1 MASFGTNSP
10 TLSSKKSATDTL
22 LECSSG
28 VALAVNTSRTG
39 FITRRELSTFF
50 QAVNRAYQVP
60 NADTAGE
67 QRADAIIQQVG
78 QDISSVGAAK
88 LKRIC
93 LKLQINI
100 NDFLEKAD
108 YVNAATAVTGS
119 PRVVALFSF
128 SAWLHQTFT
137 GHPDKLQRIQDIA
150 LDHLVQQTRTASSNS
165 YSSAPNS
172 GEQKPTASATGGE
185 QKPTASATG
194 GGNDKK
200 SRADTG
206 GYSGVNPAAGGSF
219 STTPGS
225 GGNSSFTYGSGGGG
239 GGGGG
244 GGSGGG
250 SGSDGSYSYSGG
262 SSNSIDTPKIKSKKR
277 HARRRTMVAL
287 DVFSKLDRNS
297 KGSVSRRDFLLALRK
312 DKEVA
317 LFLGLPQK
325 ITQEGNTRE
334 KLENVFQG
342 IGRTTSDSD
351 TITIDEFVEHFRRAS
366 VSSEST

>member
-10 TLSSKKSATDTL
+10 TLSSKKSANDTL

-60 NADTAGE
+60 NAETAGE
-67 QRADAIIQQVG
+67 QRADDIIKQVG
-78 QDISSVGAAK
+78 QDIGSVGAAK

-93 LKLQINI
+93 VKLQINI
-100 NDFLEKAD
+100 DDFLEKAD

-150 LDHLVQQTRTASSNS
+150 LDHLVQQTRTASNNS
-165 YSSAPNS
+165 YSSAPSS
-172 GEQKPTASATGGE
+172 GEQKT
-185 QKPTASATG
+185 TASATG
-194 GGNDKK
+194 GGSDKK

-206 GYSGVNPAAGGSF
+206 GYSYPAAGGSF

-225 GGNSSFTYGSGGGG
+225 GGSSSFTYGSGS
-239 GGGGG
+239 
-244 GGSGGG
+244 GSG

-262 SSNSIDTPKIKSKKR
+262 GSNSIDTPKTNSKTR

-351 TITIDEFVEHFRRAS
+351 TITIDEFVQHFRRAS
-366 VSSEST
+366 VSEST